1 MSKSFDMT
9 LFLIGV
15 LSGSTSTQQRQLR
28 QARIMQAAIQQRWQR
43 NTPWTWQRKHMCW
56 FLTHFLKDHSSAS
69 QYSYKLTALLISK
82 RLGTARLL
90 TDRSIGKRPCRGH
103 HNHHVESAPA
113 LPTARPH

>member
-15 LSGSTSTQQRQLR
+15 LCGSKSTQQRHLR
-28 QARIMQAAIQQRWQR
+28 QAQIMQAAIQERWQR
-43 NTPWTWQRKHMCW
+43 NTPWTWQRKHMRW

-69 QYSYKLTALLISK
+69 QYYYKLTVLLISK

-90 TDRSIGKRPCRGH
+90 TDRSNGKRSCRR
-103 HNHHVESAPA
+103 
-113 LPTARPH
+113 RP